1 MTGAD
6 ARPRTA
12 QLEVVEQIKSYILD
26 HRLRAGDLL
35 PTEPELM
42 SAIGASRS
50 SVREAIRT
58 LSALDIVEVRHG
70 HGTFVGSL
78 SLSAMIESLAFR
90 SLLGSGTDYHVLSDV
105 VSVRQLMEQGFA
117 GLIIDGLDEE
127 QRTELAGLAQ
137 QMCDLADA
145 GKPYVEQ
152 DRAFHLLLL
161 QPIGNELVVQLT
173 GAFWEVQARVATTLD
188 VSDSSWHRTAHAH
201 VEIVDAAAARD
212 LDRLH
217 RAIEEHY
224 APVQEQIRT
233 LAAAAAKPAHKKPAR
248 KKSAAKSGTKERA
261 GA

>member
-1 MTGAD
+1 MSNTDG
-6 ARPRTA
+6 RPRTA
-12 QLEVVEQIKSYILD
+12 QLQVVEQIKSYIQD
-26 HRLRAGDLL
+26 RRLKAGDPL

-42 SAIGASRS
+42 SEIGASRS

-90 SLLGSGTDYHVLSDV
+90 SLLGSGTDYRVLSDV

-117 GLIIDGLDEE
+117 QMIVDGLDSR
-127 QRTELAGLAQ
+127 QRTSLASLAREMCELADQ
-137 QMCDLADA
+137 

-173 GAFWEVQARVATTLD
+173 GAFWEVQARVAKTLD
-188 VSDSSWHRTAHAH
+188 VSERSWQRTAQAH
-201 VEIVDAAAARD
+201 VEIVDAAAAHD
-212 LDRLH
+212 LERLH
-217 RAIEEHY
+217 AAIEEHY
-224 APVQEQIRT
+224 APVKEQIRT
-233 LAAAAAKPAHKKPAR
+233 LAALAADTDPLPDATDATEA
-248 KKSAAKSGTKERA
+248 T

>member
-1 MTGAD
+1 MSERDG
-6 ARPRTA
+6 RPRTA
-12 QLEVVEQIKSYILD
+12 QLQVVEQIKSYIQD
-26 HRLRAGDLL
+26 HRLKAGDPL

-90 SLLGSGTDYHVLSDV
+90 SLLGSGSDYRVLSDV
-105 VSVRQLMEQGFA
+105 VSIRQLMEQGFA
-117 GLIIDGLDEE
+117 RLIIDGLDAG
-127 QRTELAGLAQ
+127 QRKRMAGLARE
-137 QMCDLADA
+137 MCNLADR

-161 QPIGNELVVQLT
+161 QPIGNDLVVQLT
-173 GAFWEVQARVATTLD
+173 GAFWEVQARVATTLE
-188 VSDSSWHRTAHAH
+188 VSDRSWQRTAHAH
-201 VEIVDAAAARD
+201 VEIVEAAAARD
-212 LDRLH
+212 LERLH
-217 RAIEEHY
+217 AAIEEHY
-224 APVQEQIRT
+224 APVKEQIQT
-233 LAAAAAKPAHKKPAR
+233 LAALAESESELEDDATEA
-248 KKSAAKSGTKERA
+248 T